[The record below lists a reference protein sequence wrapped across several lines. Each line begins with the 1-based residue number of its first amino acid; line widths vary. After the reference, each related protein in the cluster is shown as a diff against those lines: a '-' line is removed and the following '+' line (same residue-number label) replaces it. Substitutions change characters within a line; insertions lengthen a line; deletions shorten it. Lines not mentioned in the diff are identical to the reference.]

1 MIRLKQLL
9 TEVTSITYPVAYD
22 NKINIPGGTTRPVY
36 YKYVDNET
44 KKTKPD
50 SIITM
55 DLYMLDSNRE
65 GFTLNGIAV
74 TDNEAKSGLRF
85 LGLKEG
91 SNIRVF
97 ASQAKQRNMNAYNS
111 GQKDVIWFETNGVY
125 GTGDAWVLKL
135 DFEITNIGNF
145 QKTLSSDAVWGSV
158 KFNVSGITSSTR
170 IHSGGGDKQFGF
182 KGNPKRPI
190 YSSETLPT
198 TRAGGTITPGS
209 IKN

>member
-9 TEVTSITYPVAYD
+9 KEVTSIEYPTAYS
-22 NKINIPGGTTRPVY
+22 NNIEIPGHSAYPVY
-36 YKYVDNET
+36 YKYVDPNT

-55 DLYMLDSNRE
+55 NLYMVDINRE

-85 LGLKEG
+85 RGLKEE

-97 ASQAKQRNMNAYNS
+97 ASQAKQRTMNAYNS
-111 GQKDVIWFETNGVY
+111 GQKDVVWLETNGSY
-125 GTGDAWVLKL
+125 GKGDTWALKL

-190 YSSETLPT
+190 WSSEPLPT